1 MPRETKRQRD
11 ERVGA
16 LLAEYDE
23 KSRQLRK
30 LESDIKDMKER
41 VRELAE
47 GQYGEWLFTLGT
59 PREILDQAQV
69 QKDYAEQGWEVPKKE
84 TSAPI
89 VVKHVAATTTPRK
102 R

>member
-30 LESDIKDMKER
+30 LERDVKDMKDR

-47 GQYGEWLFTLGT
+47 GQYGEWVFTLGT
-59 PREILDQAQV
+59 PREILDQPQV
-69 QKDYAEQGWEVPKKE
+69 QKDYADQGKAVPKVM
-84 TSAPI
+84 TQPPI
-89 VVKHVAATTTPRK
+89 VVKHVAATTK
-102 R
+102 GK